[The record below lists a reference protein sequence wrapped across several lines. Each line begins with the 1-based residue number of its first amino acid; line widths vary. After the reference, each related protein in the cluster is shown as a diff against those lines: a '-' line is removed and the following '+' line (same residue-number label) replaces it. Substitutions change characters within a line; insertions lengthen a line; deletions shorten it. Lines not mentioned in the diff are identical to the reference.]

1 MITIYCSKLNFTGL
15 RNTSLKPVTR
25 IANQTLRSVPA
36 SSEAMVKYTR
46 CPVFRDHL
54 TNLFSYNAP
63 FDYNLKLKS
72 GRIESDFYDQQLFQE
87 YVFIRSMEEKLFSL
101 MDPCLVIPDCDSLE
115 MSQTPAYLDQ
125 NGFVDNTIVIPGSFD
140 IAKWPRKVECP
151 FYLKND
157 SFDIKEGDALLY
169 IKFHTKEK
177 IKIKNFIMT
186 DKMHK
191 FVELF
196 DLSKQR
202 KTGVNPINF
211 FYDLLNSKNGLKKK
225 MLEEAKANVID

>member
-1 MITIYCSKLNFTGL
+1 
-15 RNTSLKPVTR
+15 
-25 IANQTLRSVPA
+25 
-36 SSEAMVKYTR
+36 
-46 CPVFRDHL
+46 
-54 TNLFSYNAP
+54 
-63 FDYNLKLKS
+63 
-72 GRIESDFYDQQLFQE
+72 
-87 YVFIRSMEEKLFSL
+87 
-101 MDPCLVIPDCDSLE
+101 
-115 MSQTPAYLDQ
+115 
-125 NGFVDNTIVIPGSFD
+125 
-140 IAKWPRKVECP
+140 VECP